1 MSADAMQWLAA
12 LAFIAV
18 PLAALV
24 LVWFASRGRLVRCPE
39 TGGLGLVDVEPRRG
53 SQAPAYRIRR
63 CDLWPRRK
71 GCAQGCLAHPA
82 ETCGRYGVDLRVLH
96 PLERS

>member
-1 MSADAMQWLAA
+1 MQWLAT

-24 LVWFASRGRLVRCPE
+24 LIWFASRGRLVRCPE

-63 CDLWPRRK
+63 CDLWPGRK
-71 GCAQGCLAHPA
+71 GCAQGCLARQA
-82 ETCGRYGVDLRVLH
+82 ETCGRYGVDLKVLH
-96 PLERS
+96 PLQRP